1 MNAHT
6 SLLPFAT
13 EQARKCYESQRKHDP
28 CPPHLPDPNH
38 WDKVERLGCIHGYF
52 NAGDYLNGQAEAIEF
67 AKVYNTQM
75 PRILVEFT
83 NLCQAVGSWTSPQ
96 P

>member
-13 EQARKCYESQRKHDP
+13 EQARKCYESQRANYNPP
-28 CPPHLPDPNH
+28 CPNH
-38 WDKVERLGCIHGYF
+38 WDKVDRLGYIHGYF